1 MFEEAFT
8 VSPEE
13 AGEFLVSLGEE
24 LQEGDELTV
33 TGDGWKIPFEFGET
47 VSIEI
52 EYDGNE
58 PELEFE
64 VELEGRMEEDEV
76 PEISWVGFERRSGR
90 ELLHVEFERR
100 EVENARI
107 THIGLYV
114 HRFLVRRL

>member
-1 MFEEAFT
+1 MDMETDREEDEENVRDLKGGMFEEAFT

-76 PEISWVGFERRSGR
+76 PEIS
-90 ELLHVEFERR
+90 
-100 EVENARI
+100 
-107 THIGLYV
+107 
-114 HRFLVRRL
+114 